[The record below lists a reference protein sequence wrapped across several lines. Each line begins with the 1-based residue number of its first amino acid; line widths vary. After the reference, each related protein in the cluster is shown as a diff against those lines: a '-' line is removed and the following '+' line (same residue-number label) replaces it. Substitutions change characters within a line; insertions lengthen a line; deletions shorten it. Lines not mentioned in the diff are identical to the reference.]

1 MRSLLPLSLS
11 LSLLLVAPVLAATN
25 SAADAEKAG
34 EDAFEDAK
42 NWTVQIRTSVSRPF
56 TQDQTGSF
64 QGAGMVV
71 DARRGWVLTNKH
83 VASSSYSSV
92 TVTFHGGEPLPAQ
105 RLYVDPHLD
114 LAVIAYDPS
123 AAGRTPKE
131 PELDCDASPPI
142 GHPVGAFGHPWG
154 FRFTGTRGITSAIT
168 SRLGP
173 QMLQTDAPINSG
185 NSGGPLISLVTGR
198 VVGINTAS
206 MAKDRTEGISF
217 AVPMPYACAIVDLL
231 KKGEDP
237 SPPAGLVDFAID
249 ENEEPTLVV
258 ARSRLPAGA
267 IDLRAGDE
275 LLALRSPDRALE
287 NQSDLMHALRGKLDD
302 VTLSVRRDGAEV
314 TLHGNWPAASR
325 VIERQGLWISG
336 ALIAESEPM
345 IRGQVQGSPSLMI
358 HYVQDGSAAQAQ
370 DLQEYDLV
378 LTANGRPVDS
388 LATLQTLAREA
399 ETSKSEMS
407 LMLLRLGSV
416 RSGLF
421 VYQTRTLPLVDVEVV
436 GPPNAPEMKTA
447 AQAVVSGPELSS
459 QPGG

>member
-1 MRSLLPLSLS
+1 MRSLLPLLPVSVA
-11 LSLLLVAPVLAATN
+11 LLLAAPTLAAQN
-25 SAADAEKAG
+25 AAENAG
-34 EDAFEDAK
+34 EDAFRDAK
-42 NWTVQIRTSVSRPF
+42 DWTVQIRTSVSRPF
-56 TQDQTGSF
+56 TQDETGSF
-64 QGAGMVV
+64 QGAGLVV

-83 VASSSYSSV
+83 VASSSYSTI

-105 RLYVDPHLD
+105 RVYVDPHLD
-114 LAVIAYDPS
+114 LALIAYDP
-123 AAGRTPKE
+123 AAAKRTPKE
-131 PELDCDASPPI
+131 PVLDCDASPPI

-154 FRFTGTRGITSAIT
+154 FRFTGTRGITSAVT

-217 AVPMPYACAIVDLL
+217 AVPIPYACTIVDLL

-249 ENEEPTLVV
+249 ENDEPTLVV
-258 ARSRLPAGA
+258 ARSRLPVGA
-267 IDLRAGDE
+267 IELRAGDE
-275 LLALRSPDRALE
+275 VLALRSPDRALE
-287 NQSDLMHALRGKLDD
+287 NQSDLMHALRGQLDD
-302 VTLSVRRDGAEV
+302 VSLTVRRDGVEV
-314 TLHGNWPAASR
+314 TLHGNWPAAPR

-345 IRGQVQGSPSLMI
+345 IRGQILDGPSLMI
-358 HYVQDGSAAQAQ
+358 HHVQDGSSAQVQ
-370 DLQEYDLV
+370 GLQEYDLV

-388 LATLQTLAREA
+388 IAALQALAHETEA
-399 ETSKSEMS
+399 SELS

-421 VYQTRTLPLVDVEVV
+421 VYQTRTLPLDDVEVV
-436 GPPNAPEMKTA
+436 GPPQSERGR
-447 AQAVVSGPELSS
+447 SGLAGLID
-459 QPGG
+459 Q

>member
-1 MRSLLPLSLS
+1 MRLLLPLLPLSLS
-11 LSLLLVAPVLAATN
+11 LLLNAPALEA
-25 SAADAEKAG
+25 SMSGDLAEKAG
-34 EDAFEDAK
+34 EDAFRDAK
-42 NWTVQIRTSVSRPF
+42 DWTVQIRTSVSRPF
-56 TQDQTGSF
+56 TQDEMGSF
-64 QGAGMVV
+64 QGAGLVV

-83 VASSSYSSV
+83 VASSSYSTI

-105 RLYVDPHLD
+105 RVYVDPHLD
-114 LAVIAYDPS
+114 LAVVAYDP
-123 AAGRTPKE
+123 AAAKRTPKE
-131 PELDCDASPPI
+131 PVLDCNSSPPI

-154 FRFTGTRGITSAIT
+154 FRFTGTRGITSAVT

-217 AVPMPYACAIVDLL
+217 AVPVPYACTIVDLL
-231 KKGEDP
+231 KKGQDP

-249 ENEEPTLVV
+249 ENDEPTLVV

-275 LLALRSPDRALE
+275 VLALRSPDRPLE
-287 NQSDLMHALRGKLDD
+287 NQSGLMHALRGKLDD
-302 VTLSVRRDGAEV
+302 VSLTVRRDGAEF
-314 TLHGNWPAASR
+314 TLHGKWPAAPR

-345 IRGQVQGSPSLMI
+345 IRGQILGSPSLMI
-358 HYVQDGSAAQAQ
+358 HHVQAGSSAQVQ
-370 DLQEYDLV
+370 GLQEYDLV
-378 LTANGRPVDS
+378 LTANGRSLDS
-388 LATLQTLAREA
+388 LATLQSLAGEA
-399 ETSKSEMS
+399 QASDAQLS

-416 RSGLF
+416 RNGLF
-421 VYQTRTLPLVDVEVV
+421 VYQARTLPLDDVEVV
-436 GPPNAPEMKTA
+436 GPQSGSGRSGMTGLI
-447 AQAVVSGPELSS
+447 AQ
-459 QPGG
+459 

>member
-11 LSLLLVAPVLAATN
+11 LSFLLVAPALAAGN

-173 QMLQTDAPINSG
+173 QMLQTDAPINPG

-217 AVPMPYACAIVDLL
+217 AVPMPYACTIVDLL
-231 KKGEDP
+231 RKGEDP

-258 ARSRLPAGA
+258 ARSRLPDGA

-275 LLALRSPDRALE
+275 LVALRSPDRALE

-302 VTLSVRRDGAEV
+302 VTLAVRREGAEV

-421 VYQTRTLPLVDVEVV
+421 VYQTRKLPLVDVEVV
-436 GPPNAPEMKTA
+436 GPPSAPEMKTA
-447 AQAVVSGPELSS
+447 AQAVISGPELSS
-459 QPGG
+459 RPGG

>member
-1 MRSLLPLSLS
+1 MRSLLTLS
-11 LSLLLVAPVLAATN
+11 LSLLLAAPALAARN
-25 SAADAEKAG
+25 YAEDAEKAG
-34 EDAFEDAK
+34 EDAFKDAK
-42 NWTVQIRTSVSRPF
+42 DWTVQIRTSVSRPF
-56 TQDQTGSF
+56 TQDETGSF

-83 VASSSYSSV
+83 VASSSYSTI

-105 RLYVDPHLD
+105 RIYVDPHLD
-114 LAVIAYDPS
+114 LAVIAYDP
-123 AAGRTPKE
+123 AAAKRTPKE
-131 PELDCDASPPI
+131 PVLDCDSSPPI

-154 FRFTGTRGITSAIT
+154 FRFTGTRGITSAVT

-173 QMLQTDAPINSG
+173 EMLQTDAPINSG

-217 AVPMPYACAIVDLL
+217 AVPMPYACTIVDLL

-267 IDLRAGDE
+267 IDLRAGDK
-275 LLALRSPDRALE
+275 LLALGSPDRPLE
-287 NQSDLMHALRGKLDD
+287 NQSALMHALRGKLDD
-302 VTLSVRRDGAEV
+302 VTLTVQRDGAEV
-314 TLHGNWPAASR
+314 ALHGKWPAAPR

-345 IRGQVQGSPSLMI
+345 IRGQIMGGPSLMI
-358 HYVQDGSAAQAQ
+358 HYVQDGSAAEAQ
-370 DLQEYDLV
+370 DLNEYDLV

-388 LATLQTLAREA
+388 LATLQAVARETEGSKA
-399 ETSKSEMS
+399 ELS

-416 RSGLF
+416 RNGLF
-421 VYQTRTLPLVDVEVV
+421 EYQTRTLPLTDVEVV
-436 GPPNAPEMKTA
+436 GPP
-447 AQAVVSGPELSS
+447 QSGPGRSGMAGLIAN
-459 QPGG
+459 

>member
-11 LSLLLVAPVLAATN
+11 LVLVAPALASGTAVETVGN
-25 SAADAEKAG
+25 AG

-42 NWTVQIRTSVSRPF
+42 DWTVQIRTSVSRPF
-56 TQDQTGSF
+56 TQDDTGSF

-83 VASSSYSSV
+83 VASSSYSTI
-92 TVTFHGGEPLPAQ
+92 TVTFHRGEPLPAQ
-105 RLYVDPHLD
+105 RVYVDPHLD
-114 LAVIAYDPS
+114 LAVVAYDPA
-123 AAGRTPKE
+123 AAGRVPKE
-131 PELDCDASPPI
+131 PALDCDASPPI

-206 MAKDRTEGISF
+206 MSKDLTEGISF
-217 AVPMPYACAIVDLL
+217 AVPMPYACTIVDLL
-231 KKGEDP
+231 KKDEDP

-249 ENEEPTLVV
+249 ENKEPTLIV
-258 ARSRLPAGA
+258 ARSRLPAGT
-267 IDLRAGDE
+267 IDLHAGDE

-287 NQSDLMHALRGKLDD
+287 NQSDLMHALRGKLAD
-302 VTLSVRRDGAEV
+302 VALTVRRNGAEM
-314 TLHGNWPAASR
+314 TLRGNWPAAPR
-325 VIERQGLWISG
+325 VTERQGLWISG

-345 IRGQVQGSPSLMI
+345 IRGQIQGSPSLMI
-358 HYVQDGSAAQAQ
+358 HYVQDGSTADAQ
-370 DLQEYDLV
+370 DLNEYDIV

-388 LATLQTLAREA
+388 LQTLQTLAREA
-399 ETSKSEMS
+399 ELSKSDIS
-407 LMLLRLGSV
+407 LMLLRLDSV

-421 VYQTRTLPLVDVEVV
+421 VYQTRALPLDEVELV
-436 GPPNAPEMKTA
+436 GPPGAPEISTA
-447 AQAVVSGPELSS
+447 VRAPLSRR
-459 QPGG
+459 